1 MTSALSRRLMEMAYT
16 HLVENTIYFLA
27 LINPASKI
35 FLLSTMEPPY
45 TWKELWD
52 VSLRSSMVAFLILL
66 ILAASGKYLLSSV
79 FHVEIYSLNVAG
91 GIILFLIGLSAVTR
105 GRFFEETALR
115 KVSEISIVPLASPL
129 IAGPGTITASI
140 YFASIHGF
148 PVTMACVSL
157 ALLINFTI
165 MLSSLH
171 IGHWLERVNATGPLV
186 RITGLIVCAV
196 ATQMVFSGIAAW
208 VSLSG
213 MTG

>member
-1 MTSALSRRLMEMAYT
+1 MDITYKQVLESTL
-16 HLVENTIYFLA
+16 YFLA

-35 FLLSTMEPPY
+35 FLLSTMQPQY
-45 TWKELWD
+45 TFKELWA
-52 VSLRSSMVAFLILL
+52 VSLRSSLVAFLILL
-66 ILAASGKYLLSSV
+66 ILSASGTYLLVRV

-105 GRFFEETALR
+105 GRFFEETAFS

-140 YFASIHGF
+140 YFASAHGF
-148 PVTMACVSL
+148 SITMVCVSL
-157 ALLINFTI
+157 ALLINFLI

-196 ATQMVFSGIAAW
+196 ATQMVFSGVEEW
-208 VSLSG
+208 VR
-213 MTG
+213 MPHP